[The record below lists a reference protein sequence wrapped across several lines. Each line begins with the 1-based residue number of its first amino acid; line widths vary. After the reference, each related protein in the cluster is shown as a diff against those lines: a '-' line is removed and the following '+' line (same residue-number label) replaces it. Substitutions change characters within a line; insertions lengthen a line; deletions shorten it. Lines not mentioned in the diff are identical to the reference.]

1 MDGTKE
7 TCKTI
12 LPTSAVTRRAALC
25 GLGGMSLAALFAAR
39 WESATAQ
46 DATPPAPTGPELITF
61 QLLGAGPTTAA
72 PGLEL
77 TLRRTTLA
85 PGAVLPDHTHPGAL
99 VIFVESGAF
108 GYTPLDGIIQLTR
121 AAVAGTPNPA
131 ETPQTGAEVILA
143 PGDWLFVEDPGDAFR
158 NAGEDDV
165 VLLVAGLT
173 RIGEPFTT
181 LMPGMDMGATP
192 TS

>member
-1 MDGTKE
+1 
-7 TCKTI
+7 
-12 LPTSAVTRRAALC
+12 
-25 GLGGMSLAALFAAR
+25 
-39 WESATAQ
+39 
-46 DATPPAPTGPELITF
+46 
-61 QLLGAGPTTAA
+61 
-72 PGLEL
+72 
-77 TLRRTTLA
+77 
-85 PGAVLPDHTHPGAL
+85 L

-108 GYTPLDGIIQLTR
+108 GYTPLDGSIQLTR
-121 AAVAGTPNPA
+121 AAVAGTLSPA
-131 ETPQTGAEVILA
+131 ETPPTGAEVILT